1 MNRLADALKIRPG
14 EERMAFLII
23 GMMLLTST
31 GFTLGTTGVD
41 TLFFTRYG
49 VDFLPYMYMALGL
62 ISFFITLGVTAL
74 LGRVR
79 HEVLF
84 IFLPVG
90 MAVVLVAGWALVL
103 TKLSFIYPI
112 LWIGIAILD
121 SLINLLVWGLAN
133 MLCDTRQSKRL
144 FPLFNTGRILGAVLG
159 GFSTSFL
166 VKWLGTESLLL
177 VMAGTMLAT
186 FALSRLLVGQRSKQA
201 VPSQSARK
209 KKTGIITEMQRGFQ
223 FVRRSELMQLVSIS
237 AIMFS
242 VLFFSIALPFSR
254 AATNQFANEDAL
266 AGFLGAFNAVS
277 TGGAFLASL
286 FLANRLFARFGI
298 MPMILVF
305 PIIYLVGF
313 GSLAIFDVF
322 VVIIVFRFMQMLW
335 MTGIASSAWQTMFN
349 TVPLERR
356 QQVRVFIEGVPSKAG
371 TFIAGAILFFGEQ
384 AFTPQQLYLIG
395 LVAAAITLI
404 IIWRAGFAYKRALVD
419 ALRTGRPTLFTAQ
432 EGSFSAFQHDAT
444 ALSVALEG
452 LSHADPLVRRT
463 SIEILGDLN
472 EPKVQDALVSAL
484 DDPEHEVRLVALQSL
499 ARTGASSALL
509 EVASHLH
516 DPEPELRAQ
525 AVETLCQLTGY
536 PGGLQTYLEPL
547 LKDSDGF
554 VRSRSAVGLLRLGPH
569 DEARGLLRSM
579 SMLGE
584 LDDRIHAIRAMAE
597 WGDQEA
603 FLLIENELND
613 KFAPSPVRRAAA
625 IALGSCGSGV
635 AASLLET
642 LSDHDLAVRDG
653 AIQGLAGLGPKTL
666 DGVLG
671 KLSEPASED
680 GALQVLEYLPVQE
693 AEGKLREYA
702 QERVTSALRYRN
714 LSRSV
719 RAHANNAPLELLADS
734 LGDRARHDGL
744 NALKAISLLND
755 HETIT
760 VAMDNLK
767 SQDTSQRANA
777 LETLETIRDAGLVR
791 PLLEIWEPVGTPSD
805 NIDLDH
811 ILVKIL
817 EHEPDGWLRAC
828 GAFATDPKD
837 FHLSSKVL
845 SDLAEKDADEFVRGI
860 AAHNLGIGKVMD
872 TTASLSIME
881 RILLLRR
888 VPLLADLSPGDLKH
902 VAAIATEHHF
912 MDGEVIF
919 EQDEQGDEMYV
930 VVAGEVRVMIA
941 NGDDKDREVARR
953 KVGETVGEMSVI
965 SGSVRSAKLVA
976 SGDIHVLCLDQKS
989 FEGLLRERP
998 EVSLAVMRM
1007 LCDRLRQ
1014 VTQREDTQYD

>member
-1 MNRLADALKIRPG
+1 MNRLAEALKIRPG

-79 HEVLF
+79 HENLF
-84 IFLPVG
+84 IFLPIG
-90 MAVVLVAGWALVL
+90 MAGVLVAGWALVL

-121 SLINLLVWGLAN
+121 SLISLLVWGLAN
-133 MLCDTRQSKRL
+133 MMCDTRQSKRL

-159 GFSTSFL
+159 GFSTSLF

-186 FALSRLLVGQRSKQA
+186 FALSRLLIGQRGIQEVRAK
-201 VPSQSARK
+201 SARRK
-209 KKTGIITEMQRGFQ
+209 KSGIISEMQRGFQ
-223 FVRRSELMQLVSIS
+223 FVRRSELMRLVSIS

-242 VLFFSIALPFSR
+242 VLFFSIALPFSK
-254 AATNQFANEDAL
+254 AATIQFADEDAL
-266 AGFLGAFNAVS
+266 AGFLGTFNAVS

-305 PIIYLVGF
+305 PFIYLVGF
-313 GSLAIFDVF
+313 GSLAIYNAF
-322 VVIIVFRFMQMLW
+322 VVIIIFRFMQMMW
-335 MTGIASSAWQTMFN
+335 MNGVASPAWQTMFN

-384 AFTPQQLYLIG
+384 TFTPQQLYLIG
-395 LVAAAITLI
+395 LVAATITLF
-404 IIWRAGFAYKRALVD
+404 IIWRALFAYKRALVD
-419 ALRTGRPTLFTAQ
+419 ALRAGRPTLFAVQ
-432 EGSFSAFQHDAT
+432 EGSLNGFQHDAT
-444 ALSVALEG
+444 TLSVALEG

-463 SIEILGDLN
+463 SIEVLGVLN
-472 EPKVQDALVSAL
+472 EPQVQDALVSAL
-484 DDPEHEVRLVALQSL
+484 DDTEHDVQLVALQSL

-509 EVASHLH
+509 EVATHLH

-525 AVETLCQLTGY
+525 AVETLCQLARY
-536 PGGLQTYLEPL
+536 PGGLKTYLEPM

-569 DEARGLLRSM
+569 DEAQDLLRSM
-579 SMLGE
+579 SVLGE
-584 LDDRIHAIRAMAE
+584 MDDRIHAIRAMAE

-603 FLLIENELND
+603 FILIENELND
-613 KFAPSPVRRAAA
+613 QFAPSPVRRAAA
-625 IALGSCGSGV
+625 IALGSCDSDV
-635 AASLLET
+635 APSLLET
-642 LSDHDLAVRDG
+642 LSDNDLAVRDG
-653 AIQGLAGLGPKTL
+653 AIQGLASLGPKTL

-680 GALQVLEYLPVQE
+680 GALQVLETLPVQKF
-693 AEGKLREYA
+693 EGKLREYA
-702 QERVTSALRYRN
+702 QERVTSALRYRD

-719 RAHANNAPLELLADS
+719 GYHADNAPLELLADS

-744 NALKAISLLND
+744 NALKALSLLND
-755 HETIT
+755 HDTIT
-760 VAMDNLK
+760 VAIDNLK
-767 SQDTSQRANA
+767 SQDASQRANA

-791 PLLEIWEPVGTPSD
+791 PLLEIWEPVKTPSD
-805 NIDLDH
+805 HGELDQ

-817 EHEPDGWLRAC
+817 EHEPDSWVRAC
-828 GAFATDPKD
+828 GAFATDPSK
-837 FHLSSKVL
+837 FHLGAKAL
-845 SDLAEKDADEFVRGI
+845 SDLAESDTDEFIRGI
-860 AAHNLGIGKVMD
+860 AAHKLGIGKLMD
-872 TTASLSIME
+872 TSASLSIME

-888 VPLLADLSPGDLKH
+888 VPLLADLSPSDLKH

-912 MDGEVIF
+912 LDGEVIF
-919 EQDEQGDEMYV
+919 EQDEHGDEMYV
-930 VVAGEVRVMIA
+930 VVAGEVRVMVA
-941 NGDDKDREVARR
+941 NGDDQDREVARR

-965 SGSVRSAKLVA
+965 SGSVRSATLVA
-976 SGDIHVLCLDQKS
+976 SGDVHVLCLDQKS

-998 EVSLAVMRM
+998 DVSLAVMRM